1 MTDQAKPVRKTLH
14 LASSAKIP
22 PADQAGETTAV
33 AQAAFESEAAEGD
46 GLHPDA
52 PTGSND
58 SPIRDHGRE

>member
-22 PADQAGETTAV
+22 PADQADERTSV
-33 AQAAFESEAAEGD
+33 AQAAFRSEAAEGD

-52 PTGSND
+52 PPVSDD
-58 SPIRDHGRE
+58 SPVRVDGRE